1 MLFILA
7 MDPLQQMLDM
17 ATAQGL
23 LSPIGVDPIKIRTS
37 LYADDAMLF
46 LRLIVS
52 DVRNLQYLLN
62 EFGMAT
68 GLCSNIQ
75 KSEIFPIRCDEIN
88 LSEILGDFQVQQGSF
103 PCKYLGL
110 PLRIGRLRREN
121 EQLLIEK
128 VTGKLPRWKGKLL
141 NKAGR
146 LTLIN
151 SVLSFV
157 VTYHMIVFPLS
168 KWAIKKIDKI
178 RRNFLWHGSEDTR
191 KGHCMVNWRRFHMP
205 KRLGGLG
212 VINLAKFNK
221 ALCLRW
227 QWDKWKGRN
236 KPWVQLPIPLSQ
248 LEMGPRLNFGMI
260 VGCIINVL

>member
-103 PCKYLGL
+103 
-110 PLRIGRLRREN
+110 RAN
-121 EQLLIEK
+121 
-128 VTGKLPRWKGKLL
+128 T
-141 NKAGR
+141 
-146 LTLIN
+146 
-151 SVLSFV
+151 
-157 VTYHMIVFPLS
+157 
-168 KWAIKKIDKI
+168 
-178 RRNFLWHGSEDTR
+178 
-191 KGHCMVNWRRFHMP
+191 
-205 KRLGGLG
+205 
-212 VINLAKFNK
+212 
-221 ALCLRW
+221 
-227 QWDKWKGRN
+227 
-236 KPWVQLPIPLSQ
+236 WVYP
-248 LEMGPRLNFGMI
+248 
-260 VGCIINVL
+260 